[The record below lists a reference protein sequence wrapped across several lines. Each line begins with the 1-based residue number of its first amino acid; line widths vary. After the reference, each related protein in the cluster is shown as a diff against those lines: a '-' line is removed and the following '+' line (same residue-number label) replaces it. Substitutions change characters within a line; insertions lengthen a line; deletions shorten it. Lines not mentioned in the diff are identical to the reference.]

1 MPSINMIAP
10 RRAEKRRLERDM
22 RRLVIV
28 IAVELVFA
36 VGLGGWVATKMFT
49 TRSRIADLDVQIA
62 NFQPTL
68 KQIEQ
73 YDSATAKITPKLQLL
88 RQAKSGTMLWYNT
101 LDRLTQSL
109 PSSTWLTRISTGS
122 AKPDEHLAVN
132 LTGVSASQAKVGE
145 TMMRLHTN
153 EDLRGVNLHFTRATD
168 VGDAAAFEF
177 EIGAGLPTGRE
188 SKEVTK
194 NGTSES

>member
-1 MPSINMIAP
+1 MPSVNMIAP

-62 NFQPTL
+62 NFQPTV

-73 YDSATAKITPKLQLL
+73 YDSAAAKIAPKLQLL
-88 RQAKSGTMLWYNT
+88 NQAKSGTMLWYNT

-109 PSSTWLTRISTGS
+109 PSATWLTRISTGQ
-122 AKPDEHLAVN
+122 AKDDTNLALN
-132 LTGVSASQAKVGE
+132 LTGVSVSQAKVGE

-153 EDLRGVNLHFTRATD
+153 EDFRGVDLHFTRETS
-168 VGDAAAFEF
+168 VGDTPAFEF
-177 EIGAGLPTGRE
+177 EIGANLLTAPAP
-188 SKEVTK
+188 KEVTK